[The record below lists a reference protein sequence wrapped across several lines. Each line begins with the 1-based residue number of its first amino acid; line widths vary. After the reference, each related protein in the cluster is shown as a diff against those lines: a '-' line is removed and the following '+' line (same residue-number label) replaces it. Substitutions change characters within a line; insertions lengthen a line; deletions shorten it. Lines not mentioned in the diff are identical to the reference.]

1 MTRGGTKRTP
11 RRSRP
16 PNTGPLRARVLPPGE
31 RTWERMRDRAL
42 ALERAEWGRRA
53 FSEREMRRQFSAPAS
68 LVSGLWE
75 GGRLVGFA
83 VAGPSEWHSGA
94 SLFNVLIDPAFRGR
108 GLVWRLLR
116 PLERVLRLA
125 RARALVIDARIDNG
139 FADAVERHY
148 GPRARVVWP
157 DHDSPYGPQR
167 TIEVSL
173 VPARHHARPIIAS

>member
-1 MTRGGTKRTP
+1 MRVTRGGTKRTP

-75 GGRLVGFA
+75 GDRLVGFA
-83 VAGPSEWHSGA
+83 VG
-94 SLFNVLIDPAFRGR
+94 GR
-108 GLVWRLLR
+108 GEWRCGVALFHVLLA
-116 PLERVLRLA
+116 P
-125 RARALVIDARIDNG
+125 ALPGA
-139 FADAVERHY
+139 
-148 GPRARVVWP
+148 
-157 DHDSPYGPQR
+157 
-167 TIEVSL
+167 
-173 VPARHHARPIIAS
+173 